1 MSTRFIF
8 QTNFR
13 ICSDRPKTS
22 LINNT
27 FMKEKIEQLCE
38 QIKDLLK
45 KNDREYVV
53 AITPEE
59 TYSYPDFT
67 FPEYLKNVVDNS
79 EYRYNELLCVEVDW
93 EDFLL
98 DELEEPVY
106 TDDYD
111 EADYDDE
118 EFEEDDCIMYYEC
131 TQFKLIGIRVESDE
145 LLFAVERLFTDD
157 EQTACENV
165 EEVSISSLVC
175 DYGEETVVGVLE
187 AYVRILSDET
197 KRSKFWKI

>member
-1 MSTRFIF
+1 
-8 QTNFR
+8 
-13 ICSDRPKTS
+13 
-22 LINNT
+22 
-27 FMKEKIEQLCE
+27 MKEKIEQLCG

-79 EYRYNELLCVEVDW
+79 ECRYNELLFDDSIGVDW
-93 EDFLL
+93 EDFFL
-98 DELEEPVY
+98 DALEEPVY

-118 EFEEDDCIMYYEC
+118 EYDEEDYIEYYEL
-131 TQFKLIGIRVESDE
+131 TEFLLIGIRVESDE

-157 EQTACENV
+157 EQTACANV
-165 EEVSISSLVC
+165 IEVSISSLVRYS
-175 DYGEETVVGVLE
+175 DDETIIRSLE
-187 AYVRILSDET
+187 AYVRILSDT
-197 KRSKFWKI
+197 PKDSIFWEV

>member
-1 MSTRFIF
+1 
-8 QTNFR
+8 
-13 ICSDRPKTS
+13 
-22 LINNT
+22 
-27 FMKEKIEQLCE
+27 MKEKIEQLCE
-38 QIKDLLK
+38 QIKGLLK
-45 KNDREYVV
+45 QNDREYVV

-67 FPEYLKNVVDNS
+67 FPECFKNILDSS
-79 EYRYNELLCVEVDW
+79 EYRFNELLFDDSIDVDW
-93 EDFLL
+93 EDFVL

-106 TDDYD
+106 VDDYA

-118 EFEEDDCIMYYEC
+118 EYEEEDYILYYEH
-131 TQFKLIGIRVESDE
+131 TEFLLIGIRVESDE

-165 EEVSISSLVC
+165 EEVSISSLVR
-175 DYGEETVVGVLE
+175 DYGEETVVSVLE

-197 KRSKFWKI
+197 KKSKFWKI

>member
-1 MSTRFIF
+1 
-8 QTNFR
+8 
-13 ICSDRPKTS
+13 
-22 LINNT
+22 
-27 FMKEKIEQLCE
+27 MKEKIEQLCE

-79 EYRYNELLCVEVDW
+79 ECRYNELLFDDSIEVDW
-93 EDFLL
+93 EDFFL
-98 DELEEPVY
+98 DALEEPVY

-118 EFEEDDCIMYYEC
+118 EYDEEDYIEYYEL
-131 TQFKLIGIRVESDE
+131 TEFLLIGIRVESDE

-157 EQTACENV
+157 EQTACEDV
-165 EEVSISSLVC
+165 EEVSISSLVGE
-175 DYGEETVVGVLE
+175 YGETTAVSVLE
-187 AYVRILSDET
+187 AYVRILSDEA
-197 KRSKFWKI
+197 KKSKFWKM

>member
-187 AYVRILSDET
+187 AYVRILSDT
-197 KRSKFWKI
+197 PKDSIFWKV